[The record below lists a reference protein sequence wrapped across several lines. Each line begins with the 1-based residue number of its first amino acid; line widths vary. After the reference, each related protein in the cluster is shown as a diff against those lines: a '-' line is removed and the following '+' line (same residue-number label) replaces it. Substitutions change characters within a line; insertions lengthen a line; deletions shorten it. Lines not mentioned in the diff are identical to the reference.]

1 MLVRLFACQVGWKRY
16 NVTTEETS
24 MNRHIAFWRTG
35 SVAAIFILSII
46 ASAPASAA
54 TRDRAA
60 PTKPTNL
67 HVTSLTSHNVTLGWS
82 PSSDDSGVLSYR
94 LWVSYGFTYTVSQ
107 ALTSFSLGVVPSN
120 TYSFYVYAVD
130 GSGNA
135 SAKSNTVT
143 VTTPADTTAPTAPV
157 LSLDDANPTEISLM
171 WTASHDDG
179 PYVLYQVFVN
189 GSPNVDAG
197 QKLSAVVHGLT
208 PQTSYAIT
216 VRARDLYGQNVSA
229 PSNVLNVTTP
239 AVSVVDNEAPSSP
252 GDLNGYD
259 VGDGARE
266 INLFWKESFDD
277 QTPQASIVYEV
288 YLNGVLDHTTGGDRT
303 ILYANRG
310 GENTFTVIA
319 VDHAGNRSQPAG
331 ITIVSQ

>member
-1 MLVRLFACQVGWKRY
+1 MSRY
-16 NVTTEETS
+16 IPS
-24 MNRHIAFWRTG
+24 WRTA
-35 SVAAIFILSII
+35 SVAAILFASVM
-46 ASAPASAA
+46 ASASALAA

-67 HVTSLTSHNVTLGWS
+67 RVTSLTSHNVTLAWN
-82 PSSDDSGVLSYR
+82 PSSDDSGILSYR
-94 LWVSYGFTYTVSQ
+94 LWVSYGFTYNLSQ
-107 ALTSFSLGVVPSN
+107 RLTTFSVGLVPSN

-130 GSGNA
+130 GSGNT
-135 SAKSNTVT
+135 SPKSNTVT
-143 VTTPADTTAPTAPV
+143 VTTPADTTAPTAPA
-157 LSLDDANPTEISLM
+157 LSLDDVNPTEISLV

-197 QKLSAVVHGLT
+197 QSLSAVVHGLT
-208 PQTSYAIT
+208 SQTSYAVT
-216 VRARDLYGQNVSA
+216 VKARDFYGQNVSA

-239 AVSVVDNEAPSSP
+239 AVSVLDSEPPSSP
-252 GDLNGYD
+252 GNLNGYD

-277 QTPQASIVYEV
+277 QTPQASIAYEV
-288 YLNGVLDHTTGGDRT
+288 YLNGVLDHTTSGDRT
-303 ILYANRG
+303 ILYANQG
-310 GENTFTVIA
+310 GDNTFTLVA
-319 VDHAGNRSQPAG
+319 VDNAGNRSAAAS